1 MSNTLNAALVI
12 RNRAPSVCPVP
23 CTHQVFT
30 WASVILGLLAK
41 VALSADARYFCLWK
55 RFSSSQICIRV
66 NEVRGFFR
74 FGGVRFWYGWPMRRV
89 GKAAYP
95 GPNGKVTAGWG
106 TRLELGE
113 GRRRSLLRPTYES
126 LISGRLL
133 LIQMKCSIKA

>member
-30 WASVILGLLAK
+30 WASVILSVFAK
-41 VALSADARYFCLWK
+41 VARSAEAKYFCLWK

-95 GPNGKVTAGWG
+95 GPNGKVTAGWRTIRTG
-106 TRLELGE
+106 RIMAGRLFFVANMN
-113 GRRRSLLRPTYES
+113 LLYYCS
-126 LISGRLL
+126 LITYSNEVLT
-133 LIQMKCSIKA
+133 